1 LDGNGLGCNVLS
13 NQPSDITLTSSDDQ
27 AQVISFDDFGYSVTL
42 PDAMTLQKGL
52 AFTLLNDGN
61 YPFGVRDSSGT
72 LINTVDASQTLYCYL
87 SDNSSADGAWAFDP
101 IIIRAALQ
109 YETVAFNS
117 VDSSYNVIIN
127 LDDSTA
133 IVVYRNNDDAN
144 NRGEAVAI
152 STTDGSVLDGPI
164 GLTVITTD
172 IAACKLSTTDVFICF
187 GEDYQTL
194 WSCVVRYSGGTLSL
208 VGGPTDLC
216 DGITLNQVS
225 CCALDS
231 SHVAVSYSDDGSSSL
246 LSYIVN
252 WNGTDTIAKVSSQ
265 GVISS
270 SKHIFLECI
279 AIDSTNWL
287 CCAELESNN
296 DLTAYSINWDGV
308 NTISLNETA
317 TTLQNG
323 TIDSTPQLSL
333 LEDDGTYLWIGCVS
347 SFSSSSPIIE
357 VIKITKA
364 TKSVQAYSSYNNTA
378 DIGNGFDGHY
388 AAFVI
393 GTKFCY
399 VTAADN
405 IAIFDWDTSEH
416 SLTKQNKYALQDLDG
431 IYYSFAKIGTNK
443 ALGVFS
449 NRKNNW
455 YGSSMV
461 VEIAS

>member
-1 LDGNGLGCNVLS
+1 
-13 NQPSDITLTSSDDQ
+13 
-27 AQVISFDDFGYSVTL
+27 
-42 PDAMTLQKGL
+42 
-52 AFTLLNDGN
+52 
-61 YPFGVRDSSGT
+61 
-72 LINTVDASQTLYCYL
+72 L

-117 VDSSYNVIIN
+117 VDSFYNVIIN

-133 IVVYRNNDDAN
+133 IVVYRNTDYVN
-144 NRGEAVAI
+144 NRGKAVAI

-164 GLTVITTD
+164 ALNAVNTID
-172 IAACKLSTTDVFICF
+172 IAACKLSSTDVFICY
-187 GEDYQTL
+187 GEDFQDL

-208 VGGPTDLC
+208 VGGPTKLC
-216 DGITLNQVS
+216 DGITHNRVS

-231 SHVAVSYSDDGSSSL
+231 SHVAFSYSDDDSSRL

-252 WNGTDTIAKVSSQ
+252 WNGTDTIAIVSSL

-270 SKHIFLECI
+270 SKHVYLECI

-287 CCAELESNN
+287 CCAELQSNN
-296 DLTAYSINWDGV
+296 DLIAYSINWDGV

-323 TIDSTPQLSL
+323 AIESIPQLSL

-347 SFSSSSPIIE
+347 SSSSSSPIIE

-364 TKSVQAYSSYNNTA
+364 TKSVQAYCSYNNTA
-378 DIGNGFDGHY
+378 NIEHGFYSHY

-399 VTAADN
+399 VAAADN

-416 SLTKQNKYALQDLDG
+416 SLTKQTEYALQDLDG
-431 IYYSFAKIGTNK
+431 SYYSFAKIGTNK
-443 ALGVFS
+443 ALGVFRNS
-449 NRKNNW
+449 NNNF